1 MASLAL
7 FAPFPRVAL
16 APRRA
21 SRASRAS
28 GGFHVSAFG
37 RKTNYRVYSKV
48 GSGLQRVPHRDRTFE
63 KAMMERRNQ
72 NVSWARIS
80 DLRVLEIE
88 KDCRRG
94 SKFPDFRWPVGIN
107 SKR

>member
-1 MASLAL
+1 MASPAL

-37 RKTNYRVYSKV
+37 RKTND
-48 GSGLQRVPHRDRTFE
+48 Q
-63 KAMMERRNQ
+63 
-72 NVSWARIS
+72 IS
-80 DLRVLEIE
+80 
-88 KDCRRG
+88 
-94 SKFPDFRWPVGIN
+94 
-107 SKR
+107 

>member
-28 GGFHVSAFG
+28 SGFHVSAFG
-37 RKTNYRVYSKV
+37 RKTND
-48 GSGLQRVPHRDRTFE
+48 Q
-63 KAMMERRNQ
+63 
-72 NVSWARIS
+72 IS
-80 DLRVLEIE
+80 
-88 KDCRRG
+88 
-94 SKFPDFRWPVGIN
+94 
-107 SKR
+107 